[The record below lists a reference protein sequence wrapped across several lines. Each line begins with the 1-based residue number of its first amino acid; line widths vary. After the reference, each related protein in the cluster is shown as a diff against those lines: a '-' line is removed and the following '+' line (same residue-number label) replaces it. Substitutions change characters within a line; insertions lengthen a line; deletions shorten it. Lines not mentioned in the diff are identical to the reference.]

1 MYWIY
6 DIPNWAFFLVTLSVF
21 AAVSLAGLYLTRP
34 FVSRLVNASDKYND
48 VTNYY
53 FTAIGVLY
61 GLTLG
66 LIAVGTWQ
74 NFNDVDTKVSKEANS
89 LGALY
94 RDLDG
99 YPMGLRI
106 EAENLLRDY
115 AKTVIQ
121 KEWPAHQQGN
131 VLDSSELILEDFEN
145 KVMAFEPASETEKI
159 AHAEVIQSLGELV
172 SDHSLRIQAVQVA
185 LPGVLWEVVLL
196 GAVVTM
202 GITYF
207 FWIDNLRLHALLVVA
222 FSAALAMLIFL
233 TAAMD
238 NPFRGQFSVSP
249 DAFQYVLDH
258 VMNKVGPG
266 AGGEQR
272 IQRR

>member
-1 MYWIY
+1 MFSMYWIY
-6 DIPNWAFFLVTLSVF
+6 DIPNWELFLVMLGVF
-21 AAVSLAGLYLTRP
+21 AIVSLGGLYLTRP
-34 FVSRLVNASDKYND
+34 LVRRIVDGSDKYND

-74 NFNDVDTKVSKEANS
+74 NFNDVDSKVAKEANS

-99 YPMGLRI
+99 YPAGLRY
-106 EAENLLRDY
+106 EAENLLREY
-115 AKTVIQ
+115 AKVVIET
-121 KEWPAHQQGN
+121 EWPAHRNGN
-131 VLDSSELILEDFEN
+131 VLDLGDAILENFEN
-145 KVMAFEPASETEKI
+145 KIMAFEPARESEKI

-172 SDHSLRIQAVQVA
+172 GNRSFRVQSVQVA
-185 LPGVLWEVVLL
+185 LPGVLWAVVLI
-196 GAVVTM
+196 GAVINI

-207 FWIDNLRLHALLVVA
+207 FWLDNVCLHSLLVVA
-222 FSAALAMLIFL
+222 FSSALAMLIFL

-238 NPFRGQFSVSP
+238 NPFRGEFSVSSE
-249 DAFQYVLDH
+249 AFQYVLDH
-258 VMNKVGPG
+258 VMTK
-266 AGGEQR
+266 GGS
-272 IQRR
+272 

>member
-6 DIPNWAFFLVTLSVF
+6 DIPNWEFFLVTLSGF
-21 AAVSLAGLYLTRP
+21 AVVSLGGLFLTRP
-34 FVSRLVNASDKYND
+34 LVRRVVNASDKYNE

-53 FTAIGVLY
+53 FAAIGVLY

-66 LIAVGTWQ
+66 LIAVGTWE
-74 NFNDVDTKVSKEANS
+74 NFNDVDSKVAKEANS

-99 YPMGLRI
+99 YPSALRT

-115 AKTVIQ
+115 AKVVIQ
-121 KEWPAHQQGN
+121 EEWPAHQQGQ
-131 VLDSSELILEDFEN
+131 VLDRSEVILEDFEN
-145 KVMAFEPASETEKI
+145 KIMAFEPSSESEKI

-172 SDHSLRIQAVQVA
+172 GNQGLRIQSVHAA
-185 LPGVLWEVVLL
+185 LPGVLWAVVLI
-196 GAVVTM
+196 GAVVNM

-207 FWIDNLRLHALLVVA
+207 FWIDNLRVHALLVIA
-222 FSAALAMLIFL
+222 FSSVLAMLIFL

-238 NPFRGQFSVSP
+238 NPYRGQFSVSSDP
-249 DAFQYVLDH
+249 FQYVLDH
-258 VMNKVGPG
+258 VMTKCGP
-266 AGGEQR
+266 
-272 IQRR
+272 

>member
-6 DIPNWAFFLVTLSVF
+6 DIPNWELFLLTLGFF
-21 AAVSLAGLYLTRP
+21 AAVSLGGLYLTRP
-34 FVSRLVNASDKYND
+34 FVRRMVEASDKYND

-74 NFNDVDTKVSKEANS
+74 NFNDVDSKVAKEANS

-99 YPMGLRI
+99 YPIGLRT
-106 EAENLLRDY
+106 EAENILRDY
-115 AKTVIQ
+115 AKLVIE
-121 KEWPAHQQGN
+121 KEWPAHRQGQ
-131 VLDSSELILEDFEN
+131 VLDLSDAILEDFEN
-145 KVMAFEPASETEKI
+145 KVMAFEPSSETEKI
-159 AHAEVIQSLGELV
+159 AHAEVIESLSELV
-172 SDHSLRIQAVQVA
+172 GNHAQRIQSVHVA
-185 LPGVLWEVVLL
+185 LPDVLWAVVLI
-196 GAVVTM
+196 GAVINM

-207 FWIDNLRLHALLVVA
+207 FWLDNLRLHSLLVIA
-222 FSAALAMLIFL
+222 FSSALAMLIFL

-238 NPFRGQFSVSP
+238 NPFRGEFSISP

-258 VMNKVGPG
+258 VMTK
-266 AGGEQR
+266 AGS
-272 IQRR
+272 